1 MTHSDGPFLRSHDK
15 GSRFLEASRDVCHV
29 EITPTACG
37 PSLSEGS
44 KAENWILWPD
54 RLPLRVP
61 ASWRA
66 MTCRSVAVRGLWG
79 GPSFHNSAPR
89 IAELSWICRCRGMCP
104 YRFFFAWQKKSGG
117 VFSCNIWSE
126 ITDTY
131 PRICLYF
138 FIYIF
143 RCIES
148 CNIVSQCIL
157 LISTACPG
165 LCFFVS
171 KTWVHF
177 RSEHKS

>member
-66 MTCRSVAVRGLWG
+66 MTCRSVAVRGLVG
-79 GPSFHNSAPR
+79 GTQLPQLCPSYRGIKLNMSMSGHVP
-89 IAELSWICRCRGMCP
+89 LSILFRMTEKVWRRVFMQHLVRN
-104 YRFFFAWQKKSGG
+104 YRYLPEDLLVFFF
-117 VFSCNIWSE
+117 NIHIS
-126 ITDTY
+126 
-131 PRICLYF
+131 LY
-138 FIYIF
+138 
-143 RCIES
+143 RK
-148 CNIVSQCIL
+148 L
-157 LISTACPG
+157 
-165 LCFFVS
+165 
-171 KTWVHF
+171 
-177 RSEHKS
+177 